1 MIDILT
7 KPADQLGINDLQAL
21 IDSRVQEDERIE
33 FKRDLSAKKG
43 QKDSWYDNQKLG
55 DKARN
60 VILEQSVA
68 FANAFGG
75 ALILGIEESKSRN
88 GPGVANEISPIP
100 YCANLADR
108 LTSVF
113 GSCVEPHIPGLE
125 IIPIITQDDAGA
137 VVIRVGRSR
146 LAPHR
151 VKPGLVCPIRR
162 FDRCE
167 EMTMREIQDLVLNLA
182 RGTEKLDTLLNERS
196 KRFEEEFRGFSDWE
210 QNAIGIRATAA
221 PLGDEI
227 WFDPSHKAL
236 RDDLA
241 WHSVIAHL
249 GDVSCELEGGDLKI
263 SSTNGWRS
271 ILRGARM
278 EGNKYHYRSV
288 SDRNPIKTD
297 HSLIK
302 KLYREIHCNGL
313 VELGLTSSRSTDQL
327 LFHPEDQYG
336 GILPAG
342 WLITIF
348 ANLLV
353 WVDRLRNHAGA
364 PVAEY
369 ALELETRIYGDP
381 LPSLTVPEQI
391 GNFRIHRG
399 DQHELTQIW
408 YNNYFTLGT
417 EMDSTRFPRYSL
429 GSSDEIIPI
438 LNSFELDLWN
448 NVGLPDQGHDGLTIK
463 DFGQS

>member
-21 IDSRVQEDERIE
+21 IDSSVQEDERIE
-33 FKRDLSAKKG
+33 FKRGLSAEKG
-43 QKDSWYDNQKLG
+43 QEDPWHAGAGRKLG
-55 DKARN
+55 RKAKIA
-60 VILEQSVA
+60 ILKESVA

-100 YCANLADR
+100 HCADLADR

-151 VKPGLVCPIRR
+151 VKPSLVCPIRR

-196 KRFEEEFRGFSDWE
+196 ERFKEEFPEFEWHEG
-210 QNAIGIRATAA
+210 AIGIRATAA
-221 PLGDEI
+221 PVGDEI
-227 WFDPSHKAL
+227 WFEPSHEAL
-236 RDDLA
+236 RDELA
-241 WHSVIAHL
+241 WHSVRVQL
-249 GDVSCELEGGDLKI
+249 DDDSCELDGGGIKI
-263 SSTNGWRS
+263 PSMNNWRP

-278 EGNKYHYRSV
+278 GEFYHNSN
-288 SDRNPIKTD
+288 STKNF
-297 HSLIK
+297 
-302 KLYREIHCNGL
+302 YREIHCNGL
-313 VELGLTSSRSTDQL
+313 VELGLVSSRSHSLFFTTHSPYEYDQS
-327 LFHPEDQYG
+327 PEDNG
-336 GILPAG
+336 GILPVE

-353 WVDRLRNHAGA
+353 WIDRLRNHAGS

-369 ALELETRIYGDP
+369 ALELETRIYGYP
-381 LPSLTVPEQI
+381 LPRLAVLKKVAD
-391 GNFRIHRG
+391 FRIQRG
-399 DQHELTQIW
+399 HQWDEFG
-408 YNNYFTLGT
+408 NRCAFGT
-417 EMDSTRFPRYSL
+417 SMDSTQFPRYSL
-429 GSSDEIIPI
+429 GSSDEIPCI
-438 LNSFELDLWN
+438 LNWFERDLWN
-448 NVGLPDQGHDGLTIK
+448 NVGLRDQGHDGLTIK
-463 DFGQS
+463 DFGQF

>member
-7 KPADQLGINDLQAL
+7 KPADQLDINDLQAL

-33 FKRDLSAKKG
+33 FKRDLSVKKG
-43 QKDSWYDNQKLG
+43 QKDSWYENQKLG

-60 VILEQSVA
+60 VILEKSVA

-100 YCANLADR
+100 HCADLADR

-113 GSCVEPHIPGLE
+113 GNCVEPHIPGLE

-146 LAPHR
+146 QAPHR
-151 VKPGLVCPIRR
+151 VIPSRVCSIRR
-162 FDRCE
+162 SDRCE

-196 KRFEEEFRGFSDWE
+196 KRFEEEFRGINDWD

-241 WHSVIAHL
+241 WHSVIARS
-249 GDVSCELEGGDLKI
+249 GNDYSELSGGSLKI
-263 SSTNGWRS
+263 PSTNDWRP

-278 EGNKYHYRSV
+278 EGYNHKS
-288 SDRNPIKTD
+288 SDD
-297 HSLIK
+297 SLIRK
-302 KLYREIHCNGL
+302 VYREIHCNGL
-313 VELGLTSSRSTDQL
+313 VELGLTSFRSED
-327 LFHPEDQYG
+327 LFFRPYEKG

-342 WLITIF
+342 WLITMF
-348 ANLLV
+348 ANLLA
-353 WVDRLRNHAGA
+353 WIDRLRNHAGT

-369 ALELETRIYGDP
+369 ALELETRIYGNP
-381 LPSLTVPEQI
+381 LPSLAVLRKI
-391 GNFRIHRG
+391 ADFRIRRDDH
-399 DQHELTQIW
+399 QHIFGA
-408 YNNYFTLGT
+408 NNYSVLFDTSIA
-417 EMDSTRFPRYSL
+417 STRFPRYSL
-429 GSSDEIIPI
+429 GSSDEIVRI
-438 LNSFELDLWN
+438 LNLFELDLWN
-448 NVGLPDQGHDGLTIK
+448 NVGLRDQGHDGLTIK

>member
-7 KPADQLGINDLQAL
+7 KPADQLSINDLQAL
-21 IDSRVQEDERIE
+21 IDSSVQEDERIE

-60 VILEQSVA
+60 VILEESVA

-75 ALILGIEESKSRN
+75 ALILGIEEGKSRN
-88 GPGVANEISPIP
+88 GPGVANEILPIP
-100 YCANLADR
+100 HCADLADR

-125 IIPIITQDDAGA
+125 IIPIVTQDDAGA

-151 VKPGLVCPIRR
+151 VKPSLVCPIRR

-182 RGTEKLDTLLNERS
+182 RGTEKLDTLLTERS
-196 KRFEEEFRGFSDWE
+196 KRFEEEFRGINDWD

-241 WHSVIAHL
+241 WHSVIARS
-249 GDVSCELEGGDLKI
+249 GNGCSELSGRRLKI
-263 SSTNGWRS
+263 PSTNNWRP

-278 EGNKYHYRSV
+278 EEPDHRSFT
-288 SDRNPIKTD
+288 DR
-297 HSLIK
+297 SLTK
-302 KLYREIHCNGL
+302 RVYREIHCNGL
-313 VELGLTSSRSTDQL
+313 VELGLISSRSTDLL
-327 LFHPEDQYG
+327 LFELGHRG

-353 WVDRLRNHAGA
+353 WIDRLRNHAGA

-369 ALELETRIYGDP
+369 ALELETRIYGNP
-381 LPSLTVPEQI
+381 LPRLAVLRKI
-391 GNFRIHRG
+391 ADFRIERG
-399 DQHELTQIW
+399 YE
-408 YNNYFTLGT
+408 YNTAGFGNYSAFGT
-417 EMDSTRFPRYSL
+417 PMDSTQFPRYSF
-429 GSSDEIIPI
+429 GSRDEILRI

>member
-21 IDSRVQEDERIE
+21 IDSSVQEDERIE
-33 FKRDLSAKKG
+33 FKRGLSAEKG
-43 QKDSWYDNQKLG
+43 QVDPWYNGGKLG
-55 DKARN
+55 RKAKIE
-60 VILEQSVA
+60 ILEESVA

-75 ALILGIEESKSRN
+75 VFILGIDEQESEN
-88 GPGVANEISPIP
+88 GPGVANKILPIP
-100 YCANLADR
+100 RCADLANR
-108 LTSVF
+108 LELVF
-113 GSCVEPHIPGLE
+113 RDCIEPHIPGIE
-125 IIPIITQDDAGA
+125 IIPIIKRDDAGA

-151 VKPGLVCPIRR
+151 VTLSLVCPIRR
-162 FDRCE
+162 SDRCE
-167 EMTMREIQDLVLNLA
+167 KMTMREIQDLVLNLA
-182 RGTEKLDTLLNERS
+182 RGTEKLDTLLTERS
-196 KRFEEEFRGFSDWE
+196 ERFKEEFRDFSDWD
-210 QNAIGIRATAA
+210 QDAIGIRATAV

-227 WFDPSHKAL
+227 WFDPSHEAL
-236 RDDLA
+236 RDELA
-241 WHSVIAHL
+241 WHSVIASS
-249 GDVSCELEGGDLKI
+249 GDDCSELSGGSIKI
-263 SSTNGWRS
+263 PSTNDWRP

-278 EGNKYHYRSV
+278 EGNEYHYRSV
-288 SDRNPIKTD
+288 ND

-313 VELGLTSSRSTDQL
+313 VELGLTSFRSKD
-327 LFHPEDQYG
+327 LFFKPYEEG

-353 WVDRLRNHAGA
+353 WIDRLRNHAGT

-369 ALELETRIYGDP
+369 ALELETRIYGNP
-381 LPSLTVPEQI
+381 LPRLAVLRKIADFRSQRGYDQYIAEV
-391 GNFRIHRG
+391 GNYSVLFDTSIA
-399 DQHELTQIW
+399 
-408 YNNYFTLGT
+408 
-417 EMDSTRFPRYSL
+417 STRFPRYSL
-429 GSSDEIIPI
+429 GSSDEIIRI

>member
-43 QKDSWYDNQKLG
+43 QKDSWYDDQKLG
-55 DKARN
+55 DKAKIE
-60 VILEQSVA
+60 ILEKSVA

-75 ALILGIEESKSRN
+75 ALILGIEEKKESRN

-100 YCANLADR
+100 RCADLADR

-113 GSCVEPHIPGLE
+113 GNCVEPHIPGLE

-151 VKPGLVCPIRR
+151 VKPSLVCPIRR

-182 RGTEKLDTLLNERS
+182 RGTEKLDTLLTEQS
-196 KRFEEEFRGFSDWE
+196 ERFEEEFRGLSGWNH
-210 QNAIGIRATAA
+210 NAIGIRATAA

-236 RDDLA
+236 RDELD
-241 WHSVIAHL
+241 WHSVTAQL
-249 GDVSCELEGGDLKI
+249 DDDSCELEGGNLKI
-263 SSTNGWRS
+263 SSTNDWRP

-278 EGNKYHYRSV
+278 EESFYRSR
-288 SDRNPIKTD
+288 SLTDRT
-297 HSLIK
+297 LIK
-302 KLYREIHCNGL
+302 KVYREIHCNGL
-313 VELGLTSSRSTDQL
+313 IELGLTSSRSTEP
-327 LFHPEDQYG
+327 LFFQSEERYG
-336 GILPAG
+336 GLLPAG
-342 WLITIF
+342 WLITMF
-348 ANLLV
+348 ANLMV
-353 WVDRLRNHAGA
+353 WIDRLRNHAGA

-369 ALELETRIYGDP
+369 ALELETYIYGKP
-381 LPSLTVPEQI
+381 LPRLSVRRIIEDFRGQYI
-391 GNFRIHRG
+391 GKERTKFV
-399 DQHELTQIW
+399 E
-408 YNNYFTLGT
+408 NYAALGT
-417 EMDSTRFPRYSL
+417 PMDWS
-429 GSSDEIIPI
+429 
-438 LNSFELDLWN
+438 
-448 NVGLPDQGHDGLTIK
+448 
-463 DFGQS
+463 